1 MRQRE
6 DGIDRT
12 PRPRESQAGLKHGPS
27 SVAEAEIY
35 RPPSVDVEAEI
46 PELPTVE
53 ESPGDVDTPDH
64 HHQLQDEE
72 DDVENGDERPFGRQS
87 WCDEDEQRFR

>member
-12 PRPRESQAGLKHGPS
+12 PRPGESQAGLKHGPS

-35 RPPSVDVEAEI
+35 RPPPVDVEAEI
-46 PELPTVE
+46 PERAAFTEP
-53 ESPGDVDTPDH
+53 PGDVDAPEY
-64 HHQLQDEE
+64 HHQL
-72 DDVENGDERPFGRQS
+72 
-87 WCDEDEQRFR
+87 